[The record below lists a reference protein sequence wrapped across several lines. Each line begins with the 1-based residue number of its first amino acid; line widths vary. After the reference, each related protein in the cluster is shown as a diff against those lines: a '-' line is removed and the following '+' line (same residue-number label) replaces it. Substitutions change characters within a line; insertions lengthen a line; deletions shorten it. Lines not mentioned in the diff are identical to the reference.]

1 MLFINPPLINQ
12 TFLVPKEYEYNDG
25 SMLDSKLENVSNKS
39 RIFYNEISSDV
50 VIVNC
55 AAERRS
61 DQDVK
66 TRAGNYDF
74 QLNVLDRLLSEG
86 KSVQWIQLESYWQNS
101 LEVTPSP
108 RYVYWKNE
116 LRSMLIEKSK
126 NHNLKVIS
134 IVLPHVIGVNDN
146 KNRYLNKVF
155 ESITFGRK
163 VTLKNSENLF
173 YLCDIDDICKYLIK
187 LILQPEVSTK
197 VSSSLFPFH
206 TVKLSDLINQF
217 KNLAKSN
224 SNINFEIDES
234 GKNPLMCIECQPVF
248 VSSKEIS
255 LTNLDMSLSKI
266 LGWIKK

>member
-1 MLFINPPLINQ
+1 MLFFYPSLINQ
-12 TFLVPKEYEYNDG
+12 TFLVPKEYGYNNG
-25 SMLDSKLENVSNKS
+25 SMLDSKLENVSNKNI
-39 RIFYNEISSDV
+39 IFYNEISSDV
-50 VIVNC
+50 IIVNC

-61 DQDVK
+61 DIEVK
-66 TRAGNYDF
+66 TRSGNYDF

-86 KSVQWIQLESYWQNS
+86 KSVSWIQLESYWQNC
-101 LEVTPSP
+101 LEETPSP

-116 LRSMLIEKSK
+116 LRAMLIEKSK
-126 NHNLKVIS
+126 KYHLKVIS
-134 IVLPHVIGVNDN
+134 IVLPHVIGINDN

-173 YLCDIDDICKYLIK
+173 YICDIDDICKYLIK
-187 LILQPEVSTK
+187 LILRPKVSTK
-197 VSSSLFPFH
+197 ALSSLFPFH
-206 TVKLSDLINQF
+206 TVKLGDLINQF

-234 GKNPLMCIECQPVF
+234 GKNPLMYIESQPAF
-248 VSSKEIS
+248 VSSREII
-255 LTNLDMSLSKI
+255 LTNLDKSLSKI

>member
-1 MLFINPPLINQ
+1 MLCINPSLINQ
-12 TFLVPKEYEYNDG
+12 TFLVPKEYENNDG
-25 SMLDSKLENVSNKS
+25 SMLDSKLENVSNKN

-61 DQDVK
+61 DLDIK
-66 TRAGNYDF
+66 TRSGNYDF

-86 KSVQWIQLESYWQNS
+86 KSVLWIQLESYWQNC

-126 NHNLKVIS
+126 NYHLKVIS

-173 YLCDIDDICKYLIK
+173 YICDIDDICKYLIK
-187 LILQPEVSTK
+187 LILQPKADTK
-197 VSSSLFPFH
+197 VLSSLFPFY
-206 TVKLSDLINQF
+206 TVKLIDLINQF
-217 KNLAKSN
+217 KNLASST
-224 SNINFEIDES
+224 SNISFEVDES
-234 GKNPLMCIECQPVF
+234 GKNPLMYIESQPAF

-255 LTNLDMSLSKI
+255 LTNLDDSLLKI
-266 LGWIKK
+266 LGWIKN